1 MGGRHL
7 PTVSYGQSY
16 QQPYSVTG
24 FSESTVFAPLDRIV
38 SRHILIGSLTSNSC
52 SAALACVFV
61 LRDEFAFSF
70 QTFSRIDP
78 PGKAALTRGRYVFQK
93 KKLDIAAVQKDAN
106 LVELEKCCIFFLLI
120 FFFFFLF
127 F

>member
-16 QQPYSVTG
+16 QQPCSVTG

-38 SRHILIGSLTSNSC
+38 SRHILSGSLTSNSC
-52 SAALACVFV
+52 SAALTCVFV
-61 LRDEFAFSF
+61 LREEFAFLF
-70 QTFSRIDP
+70 QTFSRSDP

-93 KKLDIAAVQKDAN
+93 KK
-106 LVELEKCCIFFLLI
+106 EKEKKSLAIFGKL
-120 FFFFFLF
+120 
-127 F
+127 